1 MSVATAELPV
11 RGSRAARAIVW
22 GGVLAGVG
30 DIAFAFATAGLRGVG
45 PVRVLQSVAGGL
57 LGRAAAEGGP
67 ATAALGA
74 VLHFL
79 IAFVWAAV
87 YWLAS
92 RKVKVLV
99 RHPVVCGLLYGAA
112 VYFFMY
118 FVVLPLSAIY
128 FKPSRELSSIILNA
142 AGHMLLVGLPI
153 ALAARKFTGGTGGK
167 DDRRQ

>member
-1 MSVATAELPV
+1 MSVATAALPAD
-11 RGSRAARAIVW
+11 RPRAGRAILW
-22 GGVLAGVG
+22 GGLLAGVG
-30 DIAFAFATAGLRGVG
+30 DIMFAFVVSWLRGVG
-45 PVRVLQSVAGGL
+45 PVRVLQSVASGL
-57 LGRAAAEGGP
+57 LGRAAAEGGL

-74 VLHFL
+74 LLHFL

-92 RKVKVLV
+92 RRLEVLA
-99 RHPVVCGLLYGAA
+99 RRPVVCGLLYGVV

-128 FKPSRELSSIILNA
+128 FPLTRTASSILLNA

-153 ALAARKFTGGTGGK
+153 ALAASKFSDKTG
-167 DDRRQ
+167 RER